1 MWHKHGPVGATCVVG
16 DDHKAAI
23 SGSIQLQLRTQ
34 YNVAVMQCNKIN
46 ANAWLVAIGYHHKQT
61 ITQRSVIIAGE
72 HRNMVSSTLW
82 YSSTVAIHQMDIYHT
97 NKGRS
102 QNKITG
108 LFGNFSQMADPPPL
122 LGTPY
127 SKKNYR
133 LFCIL
138 GP

>member
-34 YNVAVMQCNKIN
+34 YNVAVMQCNRIN

-61 ITQRSVIIAGE
+61 ITQRSVIIARE

-82 YSSTVAIHQMDIYHT
+82 YSSTVAIHQMDIYH
-97 NKGRS
+97 NKLECSNLKLYMGAWVFVVW
-102 QNKITG
+102 KHD
-108 LFGNFSQMADPPPL
+108 L
-122 LGTPY
+122 
-127 SKKNYR
+127 
-133 LFCIL
+133 
-138 GP
+138 